1 MTTRSLS
8 RPAPVSI
15 MIPMPACPLTPADN
29 IPDRPE
35 VTLVRRTLR
44 FVVLAALV
52 LALPAS
58 TWADKYAG
66 AFLSGG
72 AGARALGMGN
82 AFTAVADDA
91 SALYWNPAGLA
102 STQHDEVLLSHEF
115 RFGTLVDYSFAGG
128 ILQVP
133 QRNGRLALGI
143 IRLGID
149 DIAFPDSTLWQDTNM
164 NGEIDPGEFQYDEA
178 RDRDKIRFEND
189 SEYGFFLS
197 YAQPARGAQW
207 GGTLK
212 IIRQSVGEFSSFGL
226 GVDIGVLKRDMF
238 MRNLDIGFSVH
249 DLTGTYLSW
258 STGRKET
265 ILPVPRLGLAYRW
278 PSQVLRGN
286 LLLTGDAELHF
297 DDRGPADQLWA
308 GSLSSNLNW
317 GLEFTMQNRLALR
330 LGLAESDF
338 RAGAGIAAGPVHFDY
353 AIGPNTHDFDELS
366 QRLSV
371 RFVHAR

>member
-1 MTTRSLS
+1 MS
-8 RPAPVSI
+8 
-15 MIPMPACPLTPADN
+15 ACPWTPARN

-35 VTLVRRTLR
+35 VTAVRRTLR
-44 FVVLAALV
+44 FVLLALVVLAA
-52 LALPAS
+52 PAGAR
-58 TWADKYAG
+58 ADKFAG

-82 AFTAVADDA
+82 AFTGVADDA
-91 SALYWNPAGLA
+91 SALFWNPAGLA

-115 RFGTLVDYSFAGG
+115 RFGDLVDYSFAGG

-133 QRNGRLALGI
+133 QRNGRLAVGV
-143 IRLGID
+143 IRLGVD
-149 DIAFPDSTLWQDTNM
+149 DIAFPDSSLWVDSDM
-164 NGEIDPGEFQYDEA
+164 DGVFDPGEFQYDEI

-189 SEYGFFLS
+189 SEYGFFMS
-197 YAQPARGAQW
+197 YAQPGRGFQW
-207 GGTLK
+207 GGSLK
-212 IIRQSVGEFSSFGL
+212 VIRQSVGEFTSFGL
-226 GVDIGVLKRDMF
+226 GIDVGMLKRAAFFD
-238 MRNLDIGFSVH
+238 NLDIGLAVH

-265 ILPVPRLGLAYRW
+265 IMPVPRLGLAYRV
-278 PSQVLRGN
+278 PSQFLRGD

-297 DDRGPADQLWA
+297 DDRGPADQFWA
-308 GSLSSNLNW
+308 GSMSANLNW

-338 RAGAGIAAGPVHFDY
+338 QAGAGLAAGPVHFDY
-353 AIGPNTHDFDELS
+353 AVVPDVHDFDLS

-371 RFVHAR
+371 RFVRVR